1 MQETRVQSLD
11 PDDPR
16 EKGILQNSCLENSGD
31 RGAWWAVVHVNSLQL
46 IIESK
51 NDSSCL
57 GASDIWADTN
67 CSGSKLFTCEFLKL
81 LVSSE
86 ISSK

>member
-1 MQETRVQSLD
+1 MPNRKFYLW
-11 PDDPR
+11 
-16 EKGILQNSCLENSGD
+16 KGVKNSRNVNSDENYD
-31 RGAWWAVVHVNSLQL
+31 FVLFLNSLQL

-67 CSGSKLFTCEFLKL
+67 CSGSKLFTCEFLQL